1 MLIPTEEVKTKAF
14 AILHKGQIAVVTPIP
29 FLILGPMGLLQY
41 LFGQFF
47 RDTFSEDGQGHLHLD
62 LYSWSYRRNHAKV
75 VKRERERDRE
85 SAREREIE
93 IDRERERE
101 RLRLTVRVRYSIEI
115 LCVDLVLYAYRVMP
129 CDVHLFPTFREAGIA
144 VVAGGGPT
152 PGGPVW

>member
-1 MLIPTEEVKTKAF
+1 MVKDICTWTYIVG
-14 AILHKGQIAVVTPIP
+14 AIVETTQRL
-29 FLILGPMGLLQY
+29 
-41 LFGQFF
+41 
-47 RDTFSEDGQGHLHLD
+47 S
-62 LYSWSYRRNHAKV
+62 
-75 VKRERERDRE
+75 RERERDRE